1 MRAAAAARPAPQAG
15 AGLYLFVIAIVAF
28 LTVVDLFASQAI
40 LPSLAERY
48 RVSPAAMGVAA
59 NAAAL
64 GMAAAALLVALF
76 GARID
81 RRGGVSA
88 ALLLLCV
95 PTILLAYAPN
105 LAVFAALRVAQGLLM
120 ATAFSLTL
128 AYLGERCT
136 ARAAGGA
143 FAAYVTGN
151 VAANLFGRLLAAS
164 VVDRFGL
171 DANFF
176 VFAALNAAGGALAL
190 FAIRASGAR
199 MTAPAAPIA
208 AVVRHL
214 ENPPLAASFAIG
226 FLILFSFIGVF
237 TYVNFVLVRPPFE
250 IARMSLGLVYFVFA
264 PAILTTPL
272 AGNVA
277 SRLSP
282 PSALRLGL
290 AAALVGLP
298 LLLTSALPLVLTGM
312 ALFAAGTFF
321 AQAAATAHVS
331 RTAIADKGAASGL
344 YLASYFSGGL
354 VGSAVLGAAF
364 DADGWTACIAGV
376 ALALVAAM
384 TLTRALVS
392 AHRPHAEN
400 AFLNID
406 QKPDAQAETNRR
418 EM

>member
-1 MRAAAAARPAPQAG
+1 MTNAAQERQGADAG
-15 AGLYLFVIAIVAF
+15 AGLYLFVIAVVAF

-48 RVSPAAMGVAA
+48 RVAPAAMGVAA

-64 GMAAAALLVALF
+64 GMAAASLLVALF

-105 LAVFAALRVAQGLLM
+105 LAAFAALRVVQGLLM

-199 MTAPAAPIA
+199 MTVPAAPLA
-208 AVVRHL
+208 AVTRHL
-214 ENPPLAASFAIG
+214 RTSPLAASFAIG
-226 FLILFSFIGVF
+226 FLILFAFIGVF

-264 PAILTTPL
+264 PAIATTPL

-282 PSALRLGL
+282 RVALLCGL
-290 AAALVGLP
+290 AVALTGLP
-298 LLLTSALPLVLTGM
+298 LLLTSALPLVLAGM
-312 ALFAAGTFF
+312 TIFAAGTFF

-331 RTAIADKGAASGL
+331 RTAAADKGAASGL

-354 VGSAVLGAAF
+354 VGAAVLGAVF
-364 DADGWTACIAGV
+364 DAFGWTACVTGV
-376 ALALVAAM
+376 AVALVAAM
-384 TLTRALVS
+384 ALTRALAPS
-392 AHRPHAEN
+392 HRLHADN
-400 AFLNID
+400 AFLNIS
-406 QKPDAQAETNRR
+406 QKPDAVAETDGR
-418 EM
+418 MS